1 MTELKPVHPEE
12 GSCPSRRTHDLAR
25 LQQSFDEE
33 AAGLRVRTLN
43 LRRRHIGSFA
53 PTEPDQV
60 VLRRIIRES
69 RGALW
74 ALAIAALGHVAL
86 YLVLPA

>member
-1 MTELKPVHPEE
+1 MN
-12 GSCPSRRTHDLAR
+12 HDLAQ

-33 AAGLRVRTLN
+33 AASLKIKRF
-43 LRRRHIGSFA
+43 HIGSFA
-53 PTEPDQV
+53 PTEPDHV
-60 VLRRIIRES
+60 VLRQIIRES

-74 ALAIAALGHVAL
+74 ALAIAALAHAAL

>member
-1 MTELKPVHPEE
+1 M
-12 GSCPSRRTHDLAR
+12 THDLAQ

-33 AAGLRVRTLN
+33 AASLKIKRH
-43 LRRRHIGSFA
+43 HIGSFA
-53 PTEPDQV
+53 PTEPDHV
-60 VLRRIIRES
+60 VLRQIIRES

-74 ALAIAALGHVAL
+74 ALAIAALAHAAL

>member
-1 MTELKPVHPEE
+1 MN
-12 GSCPSRRTHDLAR
+12 HDLAQ

-33 AAGLRVRTLN
+33 AAGLRVRTLQI
-43 LRRRHIGSFA
+43 RRYHIGSA
-53 PTEPDQV
+53 GPTETNAV
-60 VLRRIIRES
+60 ALRQIIRES

-74 ALAIAALGHVAL
+74 ALAIAALAHVAL

>member
-1 MTELKPVHPEE
+1 M
-12 GSCPSRRTHDLAR
+12 THDLAQ

-43 LRRRHIGSFA
+43 IRRYHVRSLATPPNAG
-53 PTEPDQV
+53 
-60 VLRRIIRES
+60 VLRQIIRES

-74 ALAIAALGHVAL
+74 ALALAGLAHIAL
-86 YLVLPA
+86 YLALPA

>member
-25 LQQSFDEE
+25 LQQAFDEE
-33 AAGLRVRTLN
+33 AAGLHI
-43 LRRRHIGSFA
+43 RRYHVGSLTT
-53 PTEPDQV
+53 PPDHV
-60 VLRRIIRES
+60 VLRQIIRES

-74 ALAIAALGHVAL
+74 ALALAELGHVAL
-86 YLVLPA
+86 YLALPA